1 MKSCVAASIATD
13 GYDVTFK
20 TSTDNYAIAHCNEQW
35 VVQSVSRI
43 AEIGASELS
52 QYVVIPQPVRVA
64 VCKVVANSE
73 IINRLLVAGQ
83 WSGEIE
89 L

>member
-1 MKSCVAASIATD
+1 MEVKSCVAASIATD

-64 VCKVVANSE
+64 ANSE